1 MGVVYRSR
9 QCPYEDCTQCPEPEC
24 TMNKPVES
32 PKRTHKRTQSR
43 REYQRQYYLNNKQ
56 KLLARAKQRYK
67 ENRA

>member
-24 TMNKPVES
+24 TMNKQS
-32 PKRTHKRTQSR
+32 PKRTPKRAQSR

-67 ENRA
+67 ERRI